1 MGSAVSRPRHHRSA
15 SRTRTRRV
23 GFNRFPTHQR
33 HRNTTSNT
41 RKRELMQE
49 NHEKLEH
56 LRRIMEHLKKE
67 KAKRRRLSTIN
78 ENY

>member
-1 MGSAVSRPRHHRSA
+1 MGSAVSRPRHRRSP
-15 SRTRTRRV
+15 SRSRTRRV
-23 GFNRFPTHQR
+23 AFNIPPTR
-33 HRNTTSNT
+33 RNNVSNT
-41 RKRELMQE
+41 RKKELMRE

-56 LRRIMEHLKKE
+56 LRRIMDHLKKD